1 MSNDKPV
8 MSSADAKRV
17 ERELYVLVP
26 PYGSEG
32 PSLLRQMTR
41 PLLAHKWI
49 VLLCVIVG
57 FAVGLAAYVY
67 QRPIYIVSATLA
79 PVTDES
85 SGALAGLESQVGG
98 LAALAGISV
107 GEGSLAKDEAIA
119 ILKSRTLTYDFLRDN
134 NLLPVLFADRWD
146 AEAKQWT
153 VASEDVPTL
162 SDAWGFFDEQIRAV
176 REDRRT
182 GLITLSI
189 EWTDREAAVRW
200 VRDLTSRLNAF
211 MRRRAIEEAETSLR
225 YLNREL
231 EKAKSVEV
239 QQAIYRLIETQVK
252 KIMLAN
258 VREEY
263 AMRVID
269 PAFVPDPDEFDHPK
283 LLSSLMAGGL
293 VGFLFGMLVAVWLWA
308 RKRGWAAVPDTE
320 QGGTAGSA
328 LENQ

>member
-1 MSNDKPV
+1 
-8 MSSADAKRV
+8 
-17 ERELYVLVP
+17 
-26 PYGSEG
+26 
-32 PSLLRQMTR
+32 
-41 PLLAHKWI
+41 
-49 VLLCVIVG
+49 
-57 FAVGLAAYVY
+57 
-67 QRPIYIVSATLA
+67 
-79 PVTDES
+79 
-85 SGALAGLESQVGG
+85 
-98 LAALAGISV
+98 
-107 GEGSLAKDEAIA
+107 
-119 ILKSRTLTYDFLRDN
+119 
-134 NLLPVLFADRWD
+134 
-146 AEAKQWT
+146 
-153 VASEDVPTL
+153 
-162 SDAWGFFDEQIRAV
+162 
-176 REDRRT
+176 
-182 GLITLSI
+182 
-189 EWTDREAAVRW
+189 
-200 VRDLTSRLNAF
+200 